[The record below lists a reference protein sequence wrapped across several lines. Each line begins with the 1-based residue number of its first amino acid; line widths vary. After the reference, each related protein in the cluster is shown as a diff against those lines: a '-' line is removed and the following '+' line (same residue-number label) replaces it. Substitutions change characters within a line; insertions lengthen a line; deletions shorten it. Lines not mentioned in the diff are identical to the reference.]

1 MKISEK
7 VIWFGL
13 GMILSIAVGGVI
25 MLKQQNDSDKSPG
38 EKYTI
43 VPDIEVA
50 PPEIATPLENA
61 PPKNIPGSKPDQNK
75 PDTTL
80 ASAIPKPPISDPSI
94 TPPTNPPVPESPETN
109 SPTDSAP
116 KSKQEDPPAKV
127 AELTN
132 AEEKPKPKP
141 IEKKPPPPPPTEYAL
156 KSGDNPWL
164 IAQKFGI
171 STEELLK
178 ENKNLNPKN
187 LQIGQVLKLPKNARV
202 QSEEDELK
210 KTSPAKKPPE
220 TTKEPEE
227 TPAKGSFEW
236 YTIKNG
242 ENPWTISR
250 KLKVDHQQIMELNK
264 DLNFR
269 DLKIGQK
276 IKVPKKK

>member
-43 VPDIEVA
+43 VPDIEVT
-50 PPEIATPLENA
+50 PPEIATPLEKA
-61 PPKNIPGSKPDQNK
+61 PPKNIPDPKPEQNK
-75 PDTTL
+75 PDTTI
-80 ASAIPKPPISDPSI
+80 ASAIPKPPVNE
-94 TPPTNPPVPESPETN
+94 PPTSPPVPEPSETKT
-109 SPTDSAP
+109 PTDSAP
-116 KSKQEDPPAKV
+116 KA
-127 AELTN
+127 
-132 AEEKPKPKP
+132 KP
-141 IEKKPPPPPPTEYAL
+141 IEKKPPPPPPTEYTL

-178 ENKNLNPKN
+178 ENKNLNPKS

-220 TTKEPEE
+220 TKKEPAE
-227 TPAKGSFEW
+227 TPAKGSFEL
-236 YTIKNG
+236 YTIKSG